1 MQMGIN
7 RIKYRPWSGERS
19 SHLRRVYTI
28 SRKIFFQ
35 KLKSKGIL
43 AILIIG
49 MVLVHAFPIIF
60 GALMEH
66 EELTAEMM
74 VKNSDFWMAYLKN
87 GLSVIFILLLVS
99 VVCSDLIAQDLKDK
113 SFVLYFSRPI
123 KTLDYLTGKMGGALA
138 VTSIFTLIPLVVF
151 CLVMIGTQTG
161 DDYSSSLNILG
172 KTIIAGILTTVF
184 FVSYGIMISSLTKK
198 KTYAGV
204 GIFMSFFVLTIIG
217 DIFVNFNQNW
227 GLASPTTLLFYSY
240 DRIYGFDLPSDINST
255 IFGVLLFCILFL
267 PLFVAFVQVYRKEV
281 GK

>member
-1 MQMGIN
+1 MGIN

-19 SHLRRVYTI
+19 SHLHRVYTI
-28 SRKIFFQ
+28 SRKIFLQ
-35 KLKSKGIL
+35 KMKSKGIL

-49 MVLVHAFPIIF
+49 MILVHALPILF
-60 GALMEH
+60 GALTAH
-66 EELTAEMM
+66 EELTADMM
-74 VKNSDFWMAYLKN
+74 VGNSGFMGGYLKN
-87 GLSVIFILLLVS
+87 GLSIIFILLLVS
-99 VVCSDLIAQDLKDK
+99 VVCSDLIAQDFKDR

-123 KTLDYLTGKMGGALA
+123 KTLDYLAGKMGGAIG
-138 VTSIFTLIPLVVF
+138 VTSILTFIPLIVF

-161 DDYSSSLNILG
+161 DDYGSSLIVLG

-184 FVSYGIMISSLTKK
+184 FVSYGIMLSSLTMK

-217 DIFVNFNQNW
+217 DIFVNFDHNW

-240 DRIYGFDLPSDINST
+240 DMIFGFDLPSDINSN

-267 PLFVAFVQVYRKEV
+267 PLFVAFVQVYRKET

>member
-1 MQMGIN
+1 MGID
-7 RIKYRPWSGERS
+7 RIKYRPWSGEKS

-28 SRKIFFQ
+28 SRKIFLQ
-35 KLKSKGIL
+35 KIKSKGIL

-49 MVLVHAFPIIF
+49 MILVHAFPIIF
-60 GALMEH
+60 GAMTPH
-66 EELTAEMM
+66 EGLTAEMM

-87 GLSVIFILLLVS
+87 GLSILFILLLVS

-123 KTLDYLTGKMGGALA
+123 KALDYLIGKMGGALGI
-138 VTSIFTLIPLVVF
+138 TSILSFVPLIVF

-161 DDYSSSLNILG
+161 DDYGASLNILG

-217 DIFVNFNQNW
+217 DIFTTFDQNW
-227 GLASPTTLLFYSY
+227 SMVSPTNLLFYSY
-240 DRIYGFDLPSDINST
+240 DMIFGFDLPSDLNSN
-255 IFGVLLFCILFL
+255 IFVVLLICILFL
-267 PLFVAFVQVYRKEV
+267 PLCVAFFQVYRKEV

>member
-1 MQMGIN
+1 MGIN
-7 RIKYRPWSGERS
+7 RIKYRPWNGERS
-19 SHLRRVYTI
+19 SHLHRVYTI
-28 SRKIFFQ
+28 SRKIFLQ

-49 MVLVHAFPIIF
+49 MILVHALPILF
-60 GALMEH
+60 GALMAH

-74 VKNSDFWMAYLKN
+74 VGNSDFMGGYGYLKN
-87 GLSVIFILLLVS
+87 GLSIIFVLLLVS

-123 KTLDYLTGKMGGALA
+123 KTLDYLTGKMGGAIG
-138 VTSIFTLIPLVVF
+138 VTSILTFVPLIVF

-161 DDYSSSLNILG
+161 DDYGGSLNVLG
-172 KTIIAGILTTVF
+172 KTIIAGILTTIF
-184 FVSYGIMISSLTKK
+184 FVSYGVMISSLTTK

-240 DRIYGFDLPSDINST
+240 DMIYGFDLPSDINSS

-267 PLFVAFVQVYRKEV
+267 PLFVTFVQVYRKET